1 MVICLGRSS
10 PTASSSLPAAHR
22 CRWGRCGP
30 HLAAYLA
37 LLRLGVAVPSL
48 LPATRWA
55 LTPPFHPYPP
65 ALAHPRAVCF
75 LLPCPSPCGAQALP
89 GSLPCG
95 ARTFLGCRST
105 RDHRACPGGEYSA
118 LELRMPGV
126 LEERE
131 KGLGT
136 RRGGRRKAEG
146 QSSELPVSPSAFP
159 PSKSSSPL
167 SLFPSPYPLPCTR
180 ASPASASWM
189 NFSSAGSADFH

>member
-65 ALAHPRAVCF
+65 ALARPRAVCF

-95 ARTFLGCRST
+95 ARTFLGCRSI
-105 RDHRACPGGEYSA
+105 RDHRACPARNIAGATGA
-118 LELRMPGV
+118 PR
-126 LEERE
+126 
-131 KGLGT
+131 
-136 RRGGRRKAEG
+136 
-146 QSSELPVSPSAFP
+146 
-159 PSKSSSPL
+159 
-167 SLFPSPYPLPCTR
+167 
-180 ASPASASWM
+180 
-189 NFSSAGSADFH
+189 SSAAPLDPGQPRCRVLDELLQCRIGRLPLIQHQLILLGRLCPTAQLLVRRSPQQAHPPD